1 MPSYATAAKAGLAVL
16 LLAVGPLVARA
27 GSEFSV
33 DDVEVCPRSAGILDL
48 EFDPTQRRM
57 AFVDLAQQLRVV
69 DLGPDGRSLTRGC
82 RGRILDTAAVSA
94 MPGVPLRNG
103 PEWGLSQRG
112 VELFYTRLDA
122 DGAPSLARAWEH
134 GRSWRIETL
143 ELGTQRGLALASQD
157 TSDPQPRLLYAGMHP
172 AGFPLILW
180 RESTDPATETF
191 FPGTGNPDTG
201 GAPRWVPGQ
210 RALTAVRVDAQG
222 NRQAVRYD
230 IDSGRFEQL
239 TEGPGDKDEVW
250 MWSAPEFGG
259 EQVFI
264 AVTDGCCLDVHR
276 RIDGQWQRI
285 QRIDA
290 SSFSPWPGIFS
301 PEPFVYQ
308 GRSYVAMQ
316 LSRSKLDIS
325 DIWIAAID
333 PAAPMLRQVS
343 DPTTAKVRGEPEW
356 LALPDGLFVY
366 YSTFDALRRTTI
378 HRAATGL

>member
-1 MPSYATAAKAGLAVL
+1 MSWHAVAGKVGFALVLLAGLHA
-16 LLAVGPLVARA
+16 LVRS
-27 GSEFSV
+27 GSTFTP
-33 DDVEVCPRSAGILDL
+33 DDVEICPRSAGILDL

-82 RGRILDTAAVSA
+82 RGRVLDSVAVSA
-94 MPGVPLRNG
+94 MPGIPLRNG

-122 DGAPSLARAWEH
+122 DGAPSLARAWQQ
-134 GRSWRIETL
+134 GRSWRTESL
-143 ELGTQRGLALASQD
+143 ELGAQRGLALASQD
-157 TSDPQPRLLYAGMHP
+157 AADTQSRLLYAGNHP

-180 RESTDPATETF
+180 RESTDAATETF
-191 FPGTGNPDTG
+191 FPGTGNPDSG
-201 GAPRWVPGQ
+201 GAPRWIPGQ
-210 RALTAVRVDAQG
+210 RALTAMRLDAQG
-222 NRQAVRYD
+222 IRQAVRYD
-230 IDSGRFEQL
+230 IDGGGLERL

-259 EQVFI
+259 ESVFI
-264 AVTDGCCLDVHR
+264 TVTDGCCLDVFR

-285 QRIDA
+285 HRVEA
-290 SSFSPWPGIFS
+290 SSFSPWPRIFS

-333 PAAPMLRQVS
+333 PTAPMLRQVS
-343 DPTTAKVRGEPEW
+343 DPATAKVRGEPEW
-356 LALPDGLFVY
+356 LVLPGGVFVY
-366 YSTFDALRRTTI
+366 YSTFDALQRTTI
-378 HRAATGL
+378 RRAATGL